1 MIDFSFRRFSA
12 FVKKES
18 LQVIRD
24 PSSILIAVVLPL
36 LLTFL
41 YGYAMSLDANKI
53 RIGLVL
59 EDRSTKAYSLAAAFT
74 GTPFFAVIEDTDRQA
89 IEKKLIKGEIRGIVV
104 IQQDFSKSLDNQLTA
119 AVQVIADGSE
129 TNTANFVINYSIG
142 VINTWVSSLRL
153 EKKVNFDIPIE
164 INTRVWF
171 NPELKSRYVLLPGSI
186 AIIMSLI
193 GTLLTALVVAR
204 EWEHGTMEALI
215 STPIRVLEFIAGK
228 ITPYFFLGLGS
239 MTLCLA
245 ISIIF
250 FGVPFRGSFLVVYLS
265 TSVFLFSAL
274 GQGLFIS
281 VTSKNQFLANQFAIM
296 LGFLPAFVLSGF
308 LFEIHSMP
316 LYIQI
321 LSYVLPPRYLVS
333 ILQTTFLSGTIPYLI
348 VINIIPMLLIAV
360 TFIGLAIKNTRKSL
374 D

>member
-1 MIDFSFRRFSA
+1 MIEFSFRRFSA

-24 PSSILIAVVLPL
+24 PSSILIAIVLPL

-59 EDRSTKAYSLAAAFT
+59 EDTSANAHSLAAAFT
-74 GTPFFAVIEDTDRQA
+74 GTPFFEVIEDTDRDV
-89 IEKKLIKGEIRGIVV
+89 IERKLIKGEIRGIVV
-104 IQQDFSKSLDNQLTA
+104 IPQDFSKSLDNHLTSSI
-119 AVQVIADGSE
+119 QVIADGSE
-129 TNTANFVINYSIG
+129 TNTANFVINYAIG
-142 VINTWVSSLRL
+142 VVNTWINSLRE
-153 EKKVNFDIPIE
+153 EKKVDFVIPIDVD
-164 INTRVWF
+164 TRVWF
-171 NPELKSRYVLLPGSI
+171 NPELKSRYVLLPGSV

-250 FGVPFRGSFLVVYLS
+250 FSVPFRGSFLVVYMA
-265 TSVFLFSAL
+265 TSVFLLAAL

-281 VTSKNQFLANQFAIM
+281 VLSKNQFLANQFAIM

-308 LFEIHSMP
+308 LFEIQSMP

-333 ILQTTFLSGTIPYLI
+333 ILQTTFLAGMVPYLI
-348 VINIIPMLLIAV
+348 VINIIPMLLIGV
-360 TFIGLAIKNTRKSL
+360 TFIGLAIKNTKKSL